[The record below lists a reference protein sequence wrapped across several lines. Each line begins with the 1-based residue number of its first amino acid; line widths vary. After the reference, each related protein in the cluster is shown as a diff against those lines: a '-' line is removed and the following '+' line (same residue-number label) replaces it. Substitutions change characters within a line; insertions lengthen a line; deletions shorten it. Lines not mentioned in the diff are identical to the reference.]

1 MNFVSDL
8 SFSLHEEG
16 KCGLFDNEEGDST
29 DTTFQIFSILHN
41 RKFWYKNLVMP
52 KIVWDSLRGGL
63 DLWQF
68 FIPNINIPVNHLKN
82 NLSSLNECEF
92 VEEAIA
98 DLLKSGVV
106 QTISYQPH
114 CINPLTVAYR
124 KGKRRLCL
132 DLSRTVN
139 PFISKQK
146 FKIEGLPTLA
156 ETFATGFYF
165 FTFDIKR

>member
-1 MNFVSDL
+1 M
-8 SFSLHEEG
+8 
-16 KCGLFDNEEGDST
+16 
-29 DTTFQIFSILHN
+29 
-41 RKFWYKNLVMP
+41 
-52 KIVWDSLRGGL
+52 
-63 DLWQF
+63 
-68 FIPNINIPVNHLKN
+68 NHLKN

-92 VEEAIA
+92 VEEAIT
-98 DLLKSGVV
+98 DLLKTGVV